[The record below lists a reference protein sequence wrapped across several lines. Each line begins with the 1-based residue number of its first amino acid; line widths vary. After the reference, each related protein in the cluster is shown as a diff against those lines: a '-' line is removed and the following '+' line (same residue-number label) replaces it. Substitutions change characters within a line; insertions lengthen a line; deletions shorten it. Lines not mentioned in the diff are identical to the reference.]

1 MDEHVIVVGGGIG
14 GLCSGIYLSNKGFQV
29 TIVEK
34 NETLGGKINIINDK
48 DFKFDLTA
56 SIVMTPKIYTDVFT
70 DVDKNY
76 KNYFTIMP
84 LSPIYRVFY
93 YDKTYCDFYSE
104 NNKMINELEK
114 VFPGS
119 SVEFIE
125 FLSKSYKKYYLSKKK
140 FLDRPMIDIN
150 EIINLSSIKSLMEIK
165 PLSNTVSYLS
175 RIINNEKIRNY
186 LIFSTMY
193 IGVDPYKNSN
203 IYTLIPAISHM
214 YGLWYI
220 KGGLYNYI
228 KALEKLFEEMGGKI
242 LKHITVDKIII
253 EDNKIIGVQTERDV
267 LYGDIVVCNADYSY
281 AISNLIEDKYIEKR
295 YTKKKIEKMEYSCSV
310 FILYLG
316 LDKIYKNL
324 KVHNMYL
331 CKNFKESIEGAFEGR
346 IPDELSLYIYYAS
359 AIDNS
364 FRENNTSSM
373 NIMLRVPNLSFDNIK
388 YNEKT
393 IKQIRN
399 KIIKTLKNIK
409 GLEDIENHIKY
420 ENYLTPKTLR
430 KNYNDYYGN
439 AFGLSHK
446 LSQSIYFRPHIKSEK
461 VKGLYFIGSST
472 HPGNG
477 ASVVIGGSK
486 VLSNLI
492 EKDYKK

>member
-34 NETLGGKINIINDK
+34 NETLGGKINIINDE

-150 EIINLSSIKSLMEIK
+150 EIINLSSIKSLMEIN

-175 RIINNEKIRNY
+175 RIVNNEKIRNY

-220 KGGLYNYI
+220 KGGLYTYI

-242 LKHITVDKIII
+242 SKHITVDKIII

-267 LYGDIVVCNADYSY
+267 LYGDIVVCNADYPY

-359 AIDNS
+359 AIDNN

>member
-220 KGGLYNYI
+220 KGGLYTYI
-228 KALEKLFEEMGGKI
+228 KAL
-242 LKHITVDKIII
+242 
-253 EDNKIIGVQTERDV
+253 
-267 LYGDIVVCNADYSY
+267 
-281 AISNLIEDKYIEKR
+281 
-295 YTKKKIEKMEYSCSV
+295 
-310 FILYLG
+310 
-316 LDKIYKNL
+316 
-324 KVHNMYL
+324 
-331 CKNFKESIEGAFEGR
+331 
-346 IPDELSLYIYYAS
+346 
-359 AIDNS
+359 
-364 FRENNTSSM
+364 
-373 NIMLRVPNLSFDNIK
+373 
-388 YNEKT
+388 
-393 IKQIRN
+393 
-399 KIIKTLKNIK
+399 
-409 GLEDIENHIKY
+409 
-420 ENYLTPKTLR
+420 
-430 KNYNDYYGN
+430 
-439 AFGLSHK
+439 
-446 LSQSIYFRPHIKSEK
+446 
-461 VKGLYFIGSST
+461 
-472 HPGNG
+472 
-477 ASVVIGGSK
+477 
-486 VLSNLI
+486 
-492 EKDYKK
+492 

>member
-14 GLCSGIYLSNKGFQV
+14 GLCSGIYLLNKGFQV

-150 EIINLSSIKSLMEIK
+150 EIINLSSIKSLMEIN

-220 KGGLYNYI
+220 KGGLYSYI

-267 LYGDIVVCNADYSY
+267 LYGDIVVCNADYPY

-331 CKNFKESIEGAFEGR
+331 CKNFKESIEGAFEGI

-420 ENYLTPKTLR
+420 ESYLTPKTLR

>member
-14 GLCSGIYLSNKGFQV
+14 GLCSGIYLLNKGFQV

-70 DVDKNY
+70 DVNKNY

-93 YDKTYCDFYSE
+93 YDKTHCDFYSE

-150 EIINLSSIKSLMEIK
+150 EIINLSSIKSLIEIN

-175 RIINNEKIRNY
+175 KIINYEKIRNY

-193 IGVDPYKNSN
+193 IGIDPYKNSN

-220 KGGLYNYI
+220 KGGLYTYI

-267 LYGDIVVCNADYSY
+267 LYGDIVVCNADYPY

-295 YTKKKIEKMEYSCSV
+295 YTKKKIENMEYSCSV

-331 CKNFKESIEGAFEGR
+331 CKNFKESIEGAFEGKF
-346 IPDELSLYIYYAS
+346 PEELSLYIYYAS

-373 NIMLRVPNLSFDNIK
+373 NIMLRVPNLSFNNIK
-388 YNEKT
+388 YDEKT